1 MSQHVFDVS
10 VAVKVGVPGAIILN
24 HLLFWI
30 EKNAADERHLHDGR
44 FWTYSSAKAL
54 CQIFP
59 YFSQKQIYTIIDK
72 LVTNGYLQKGNFSEK
87 YFDRTTWYSLTDAGM
102 ELLID
107 SRNPI
112 ICIKKGENQQPE
124 QDESQIDREWLKVV
138 HCYESNIGLLPI
150 GTSGEILV
158 SYYED
163 LGADVVC
170 KAIETANKAQPRNPW
185 KYLLAVLN
193 KWVDLKIDTVEKA
206 EAYAKV
212 LERQTSEA
220 KKYKSS
226 ATAALPIKERPAI
239 DGNFY

>member
-59 YFSQKQIYTIIDK
+59 YYSQKQIYSTIDK
-72 LVTNGYLQKGNFSEK
+72 LVASGYVQKGNFNDK
-87 YFDRTTWYSLTDAGM
+87 CFDRTTWYAITDAGM
-102 ELLID
+102 ELLQG
-107 SRNPI
+107 SRNPLI
-112 ICIKKGENQQPE
+112 SIKKGDSPE
-124 QDESQIDREWLKVV
+124 LELGCGQIDKEWLKVV
-138 HCYESNIGLLPI
+138 RCYESNIGLLPI
-150 GTSGEILV
+150 GTSGEMLV

-170 KAIETANKAQPRNPW
+170 KAIETANKAQARSPW

-206 EAYAKV
+206 EAYARD
-212 LERQTSEA
+212 LERQASEA
-220 KKYKSS
+220 KQYKSS
-226 ATAALPIKERPAI
+226 AVAPPIKERPAI
-239 DGNFY
+239 DGDFY